1 MKKII
6 LILMI
11 VLMGTGFILAG
22 EKDDQKIDEYRKS
35 VSGQP
40 DSIELHR
47 AYQNLSRDL
56 GKIEEIKKEY
66 RTRLDQEPKQAVW
79 HYLYGRLLG
88 GVKMEKEFKAA
99 VKLDPDFYWGYYGL
113 GHYYKDQ
120 VKWAE
125 AVKSFEKSLAVNPE
139 FQEARHGLALTF
151 YARGDLVKA
160 QNIWEETIKSSGKI
174 DPEMRLALGLCY
186 KAQQKYDTAIKFFE
200 GFLSRDKNYWQV
212 YEPLIQCYHARKNY
226 AAGQK
231 LRDQIKDL
239 HRQTADQDF
248 KKQTEIIIDM
258 IKLDRGGVVV
268 SEKLV
273 LPEKT
278 RPGIKNV
285 IYFNVYADTVE
296 RERIDKIISF
306 VRRRPNHPDGENTL
320 YEFVYN
326 RGFLKDSCLLK
337 KYPDQTTSYENVLSD
352 VIDLLGK
359 NSK

>member
-1 MKKII
+1 M
-6 LILMI
+6 
-11 VLMGTGFILAG
+11 AG

-56 GKIEEIKKEY
+56 GKIKEIKEEY
-66 RTRLDQEPKQAVW
+66 RTRLDQEPDKAVW

-88 GVKMEKEFKAA
+88 GAEMEKEFKTA
-99 VKLDPDFYWGYYGL
+99 VKLDPKFYWAHCGL

-120 VKWAE
+120 KKQEE
-125 AVKSFEKSLAVNPE
+125 AIAYFFQALLINPE
-139 FQEARHGLALTF
+139 HPEVFHGLALV
-151 YARGDLVKA
+151 YY
-160 QNIWEETIKSSGKI
+160 
-174 DPEMRLALGLCY
+174 ALGELAQAELSWQSAMELSPDDLGIKIGLSLCY
-186 KAQQKYDTAIKFFE
+186 KAQGKYDRAIEILRVITKQDE
-200 GFLSRDKNYWQV
+200 NYWKA

-226 AAGQK
+226 AAGK
-231 LRDQIKDL
+231 RLRKQIKDL
-239 HRQTADQDF
+239 HQQTADQDF

-278 RPGIKNV
+278 RPEIKNV
-285 IYFNVYADTVE
+285 IYFTVYADTVE
-296 RERIDKIISF
+296 RERINKIISF